1 MSRPGEVDLR
11 ALVPRTAR
19 RALLL
24 RCPAC
29 GAGGLFERYGR
40 LRAACPACGLV
51 LRREQGAQTGSM
63 YLTASVNQV
72 FAAAVLVCVF
82 ALTDW
87 SLGVELLVS
96 IPLVVLF
103 CIAFL
108 PFSQTLW
115 AGVEYVTDCINGE
128 PWVAGHEGLG
138 PRRGSGPS

>member
-1 MSRPGEVDLR
+1 MPRPGEVDLR

-40 LRAACPACGLV
+40 LRTACPACGHV

-63 YLTASVNQV
+63 YLTAAVNQV
-72 FAAAVLVCVF
+72 FAALVILCVF
-82 ALTDW
+82 VLFDW
-87 SLGVELLVS
+87 SLAVELAVS

-103 CIAFL
+103 CLAFL

-128 PWVAGHEGLG
+128 PWVAGHERPD
-138 PRRGSGPS
+138 PRRGSGPR

>member
-1 MSRPGEVDLR
+1 MSRPGDVDLR

-19 RALLL
+19 RVLLL

-29 GAGGLFERYGR
+29 GSGGLFERYGR
-40 LRAACPACGLV
+40 LRTACPACGLV

-87 SLGVELLVS
+87 SLGVELAVS

-128 PWVAGHEGLG
+128 SWVAGHERPG
-138 PRRGSGPS
+138 PRGGPGPT